1 MTLLPGLDEIDWSAL
16 RHAYGSAADVP
27 DLLRAIE
34 DERAPSADAVWEL
47 EVKIYHQGGFIC
59 DAATASLPY
68 LVGLVSSAG
77 TADRIGLL
85 ELLGR
90 LVHEANTIPR
100 IDAGWPD
107 AWAAA
112 LPRLLALLDD
122 PDVAVRRELTSTL
135 SSAVGDADTIV
146 PALRARWDGED
157 DAAVRLGTVIAAG
170 ELAPGCTVRLLPET
184 LVWLRDLRTSDD
196 PQLRLAADTALSAAV
211 GAQRA
216 EVAVAVEALRGDIA
230 VWRDVPWVGET
241 RPDLVPY
248 FGGGASRLLGWVA
261 RRFGD
266 DAPARLDLCTAFIAD
281 GDADRRIGAVRL
293 AADLLSDW
301 RSPVRRLLPGLAAL
315 ATDES
320 SAARSYAV
328 HLLAALDE
336 GDADLLAARLG
347 DDAPLSQDGDE
358 RISDFAAWGLAWR
371 KDARCVPYLVERLAE
386 KPPGSDAYYGS
397 SPFINTPPA
406 ILHSLAPLGHH
417 ANDLLPAIRARMDG
431 VDSGRTLAR
440 VLQEWGP
447 PAAPAVPELVRL
459 LDTEAA
465 AQAAVAIGAI
475 GPAAADAADAL
486 RPDAEHPDGRIAG
499 QRRFALPWAFFKVTG
514 DPAPLLD
521 VADALL
527 DQRYPGGDLRFIAD
541 LGAHGAAYADHF
553 RMLMKSSDDWA
564 RTEAANAYHR
574 VTGDVDSAAD
584 VLCGAAYDLARGE
597 YLPFRWAALRYLA
610 DMGGAV
616 PGDWALREILDSDRR
631 HRNNAGWR
639 GFAEDRE
646 LRALAARLLD

>member
-1 MTLLPGLDEIDWSAL
+1 VTLLRGLDEIDWSAL
-16 RHAYGSAADVP
+16 RHAYGSAEDVP
-27 DLLRAIE
+27 GLLRAAAE
-34 DERAPSADAVWEL
+34 SAEAVDDL
-47 EVKIYHQGGFIC
+47 DSRLYHQGGFIC
-59 DAATASLPY
+59 DAAVAALPY
-68 LVGLVSSAG
+68 LVELVSSPD
-77 TADRIGLL
+77 TAYRIGLL

-100 IDAGWPD
+100 VDAGWPD

-135 SSAVGDADTIV
+135 SAAVSDADAIV

-157 DAAVRLGTVIAAG
+157 DAAARLGIVLAAG
-170 ELAPGCTVRLLPET
+170 DLAPGCTVGVLPET

-196 PQLRLAADTALSAAV
+196 PQLRLAAETALSAAV
-211 GAQRA
+211 GAQRPDL
-216 EVAVAVEALRGDIA
+216 AVAVEALHGDIA
-230 VWRDVPWVGET
+230 VWRDVPWVGGAS
-241 RPDLVPY
+241 PDLVPY
-248 FGGGASRLLGWVA
+248 FGNGAARLLGWIA
-261 RRFGD
+261 GRIED
-266 DAPARLDLCTAFIAD
+266 DPSARLDLCAAFL
-281 GDADRRIGAVRL
+281 GDADADLRIGAVRL
-293 AADLLSDW
+293 AAHLLSEL
-301 RSPVRRLLPGLAAL
+301 RSPVERLLPGVSAL
-315 ATDES
+315 CADAS
-320 SAARSYAV
+320 PAARSYAV
-328 HLLAALDE
+328 LLTAGLDE
-336 GDADLLAARLG
+336 GDPDLLADRLG
-347 DDAPLSQDGDE
+347 DGAPLSRYGDE
-358 RISDFAAWGLAWR
+358 RVSDLAAWGLAWR
-371 KDARCVPYLVERLAE
+371 KDPRCVPYLMERLA
-386 KPPGSDAYYGS
+386 G
-397 SPFINTPPA
+397 TPPMVDA
-406 ILHSLAPLGHH
+406 FTGSVLTTSPPSILHSLAPLGGH
-417 ANDLLPAIRARMDG
+417 ADDLLPAIRARMDG

-465 AQAAVAIGAI
+465 AQAAIAIGAI

-486 RPDAEHPDGRIAG
+486 SQRGEHRDERIAG

-514 DPAPLLD
+514 DPAPLLE

-527 DQRYPGGDLRFIAD
+527 DQRYPGRDLRFLAD

-564 RTEAANAYHR
+564 RTEAANAYHG
-574 VTGDVDSAAD
+574 VTGDVDTAAD
-584 VLCGAAYDLARGE
+584 VLCGAAYDLARGQ
-597 YLPFRWAALRYLA
+597 YLPFRWAAMRYLA

-616 PGDWALREILDSDRR
+616 PGGWAVREILDSDRR
-631 HRNNAGWR
+631 HRNNGGWR

>member
-1 MTLLPGLDEIDWSAL
+1 MTLLRGLDEIDWSAL
-16 RHAYGSAADVP
+16 RHAYGSAEDVP
-27 DLLRAIE
+27 DLLRAAAE
-34 DERAPSADAVWEL
+34 SAEAVDDL
-47 EVKIYHQGGFIC
+47 DSRLYHQGGFIC
-59 DAATASLPY
+59 DAATAALPY
-68 LVGLVSSAG
+68 LVELVSSPD
-77 TADRIGLL
+77 TAYRIGLL
-85 ELLGR
+85 DLLRG

-100 IDAGWPD
+100 VDAGWPD

-112 LPRLLALLDD
+112 LPRLVALLDD

-135 SSAVGDADTIV
+135 SSAVGDADAIV
-146 PALRARWDGED
+146 PAVRAAWDRED

-170 ELAPGCTVRLLPET
+170 ELAPGCTVRVLPET

-196 PQLRLAADTALSAAV
+196 PQLRLAAETALSAAV
-211 GAQRA
+211 GAQRPDLA
-216 EVAVAVEALRGDIA
+216 AAVEALRGDIA
-230 VWRDVPWVGET
+230 VWRDVPWVGEMS
-241 RPDLVPY
+241 PDLVPY

-261 RRFGD
+261 GRIKD
-266 DAPARLDLCTAFIAD
+266 DPSARLDLCAAFIAD
-281 GDADRRIGAVRL
+281 GDADRRIGAVRV
-293 AADLLSDW
+293 AADLLTDR

-347 DDAPLSQDGDE
+347 DDAPLSRRGDE

-397 SPFINTPPA
+397 SPFINTPPS
-406 ILHSLAPLGHH
+406 ILYSLAPLGHH
-417 ANDLLPAIRARMDG
+417 ANDFLPAIRARMDG
-431 VDSGRTLAR
+431 VDSGRTFAR

-447 PAAPAVPELVRL
+447 SAAPAVPELVRL

-465 AQAAVAIGAI
+465 AQAAIAIGAI
-475 GPAAADAADAL
+475 GPAAADAVDAL
-486 RPDAEHPDGRIAG
+486 SPHGGHRDERIEG
-499 QRRFALPWAFFKVTG
+499 QRRFTVPWAFFKVTG
-514 DPAPLLD
+514 DPAALLD

-527 DQRYPGGDLRFIAD
+527 GQRYPGRDLRFLAD

-574 VTGDVDSAAD
+574 VTGDVDTAAD

-616 PGDWALREILDSDRR
+616 PGGWAVREILDSDRR
-631 HRNNAGWR
+631 HRNNSGWR
-639 GFAEDRE
+639 AFAEDRE